1 MFKGLRNR
9 VTKDCCTLKSNYY
22 IHILSEAKEKGNII
36 WKQVNSLIK
45 PKSKAQD
52 KYILKV
58 GDEIVHDSKR
68 IVNIFNDFIQSVKDL
83 ASIFF
88 FFKLKLMK
96 DEDSN
101 QFENIE
107 DNVKLFEIQEVDQ
120 SVIKIIIN
128 E

>member
-1 MFKGLRNR
+1 
-9 VTKDCCTLKSNYY
+9 
-22 IHILSEAKEKGNII
+22 
-36 WKQVNSLIK
+36 
-45 PKSKAQD
+45 
-52 KYILKV
+52 
-58 GDEIVHDSKR
+58 
-68 IVNIFNDFIQSVKDL
+68 
-83 ASIFF
+83 
-88 FFKLKLMK
+88 MK